1 MNNIIL
7 IGMPGCGKS
16 TVGVILA
23 KELGYGFVDTDLLIC
38 EREKT
43 TLQNIINEKGVSELL
58 RVEGIVG
65 ETLSISN
72 TVISTG
78 GSMVFSRKAMENLT
92 KGSKCVYI
100 NVPLEE
106 IKKRVKNVDT
116 RGIAMEKGENLDTLY
131 DKRTPKYL
139 EYANIIIDVPKNST
153 IEDVVNEIKT
163 KLNI

>member
-43 TLQNIINEKGVSELL
+43 TLQNIINKKGVTELL
-58 RVEGIVG
+58 RIEGIVG
-65 ETLSISN
+65 EKLNVSN

-78 GSMVFSRKAMENLT
+78 GSMVFSPKAMENLT
-92 KGSKCVYI
+92 KDSKCVYI

-131 DKRTPKYL
+131 HKRTPKYL
-139 EYANIIIDVPKNST
+139 EYADIIIDVPQNSS

-163 KLNI
+163 KLSI